1 MNQLNQ
7 KNQLFKIKNDFLTP
21 LKYRRGFYLDNIVK
35 LGMEF
40 NIPTKVENL
49 IKKFRENKA
58 EIYIVGGAVRDLIL
72 KREIKD
78 WDFTSNL
85 EPEKMQKIF
94 PKNSFYNN
102 KFGTISVVDGDDIF
116 EVTTFR
122 TENGYSDSRHP
133 DEIKW
138 GKTLEED
145 LERRDFTIN
154 AIALDWNNKII
165 DLYGGQ
171 KDLENKIIRTVG
183 NPDERFGEDALRMIR
198 AIRIASQIGFLIEEK
213 TFESIQKNASLIQKI
228 AGERIRDE
236 LFKILISPTPSQGIT
251 LLKNS
256 GLLKEI
262 IPELLDGYGMVQKG
276 HHVDDVW
283 NHNLKTLDNCETKN
297 PVTKLAALLHD
308 VGKPKS
314 MIGEGE
320 ERTFHNHEIIGS
332 RIAVEIGKRLRFSK
346 KELEQLF
353 KLVRWHMFTTEATQT
368 DKAVRRFIRN
378 VTLDYIDEMI
388 ALRRAD
394 RLGSGAKESS
404 WRWELFKERVVEVQ
418 KQPFSVKDLKINGQD
433 VMEILKIKPSR
444 KVGEVLETIFKE
456 VEEKPELNE
465 REVLLKKI
473 EDCK

>member
-1 MNQLNQ
+1 MEY
-7 KNQLFKIKNDFLTP
+7 KIP
-21 LKYRRGFYLDNIVK
+21 
-35 LGMEF
+35 E
-40 NIPTKVENL
+40 KVEKL
-49 IKKFRENKA
+49 IKKFRENGA

-72 KREIKD
+72 KREVKD

-85 EPEKMQKIF
+85 KPEEMQKIF

-102 KFGTISVVDGDDIF
+102 QFGTISVVEGDDIF
-116 EVTTFR
+116 EITTFR
-122 TENGYSDSRHP
+122 TEKGYSDARHP

-145 LERRDFTIN
+145 LQRRDFTIN
-154 AIALDWNNKII
+154 AIALDWDKKII
-165 DLYGGQ
+165 DLYEGQ
-171 KDLENKIIRTVG
+171 ADLKNKIIRTVG

-213 TFESIQKNASLIQKI
+213 TFESIQKNASLIGKV

-236 LFKILISPTPSQGIT
+236 LFKILISPIPSQGIT

-256 GLLKEI
+256 GLLQQI
-262 IPELLDGYGMVQKG
+262 IPELMDGYGMTQKG
-276 HHVDDVW
+276 HHIDDVW
-283 NHNLKTLDNCETKN
+283 THNLKTLDNCDTKN
-297 PVTKLAALLHD
+297 PITKLAALLHD

-314 MIGEGE
+314 MIGIGE

-332 RIAVEIGKRLRFSK
+332 RIAVSIGKRLRLSN

-388 ALRRAD
+388 TLRRAD

-404 WRWELFKERVVEVQ
+404 WRWDLFKERIVEVQ
-418 KQPFSVKDLKINGQD
+418 KQPFCIKDLNINGQD

-444 KVGEVLETIFKE
+444 KVGEVLTAIFKE

-465 REVLLKKI
+465 REILLKKI
-473 EDCK
+473 EENK